1 MPPDTPANPA
11 LVTDRSGLV
20 ASVAERLYR
29 VGTDTQ
35 RFTARY
41 ARARG
46 LLLSEVHALV
56 ELAVAELRGAVATPR
71 DLGQALMLTSGA
83 VTALV
88 DRLELHGLV
97 FREQDRADRRRVR
110 LRCAAEGRMVV
121 DDLASRFEARTH
133 RRVAW
138 MLPGELAVVDRFLRA
153 VDPLGGDPEPHTV
166 ATLPRTATTS

>member
-1 MPPDTPANPA
+1 MTPDSPVAA
-11 LVTDRSGLV
+11 ADRSGLL

-88 DRLELHGLV
+88 DRLEVHGLV

-110 LRCAAEGRMVV
+110 LRCAADGRMVV
-121 DDLASRFEARTH
+121 DDLAHRFEARTH
-133 RRVAW
+133 RLVAW
-138 MLPGELAVVDRFLRA
+138 MPADELAVVDRFLRA
-153 VDPLGGDPEPHTV
+153 VDPLTGGPEPHT
-166 ATLPRTATTS
+166 ALPSPRAASSH